1 MNGQRSLH
9 IKHNY
14 LLFTAAYT
22 ILVFTMRAIPY
33 MGAIA
38 SLLLITLLAAPATAA
53 TITVSPDVVQ
63 NGGLIT
69 VSISGLNN
77 GQTFSLNIDGTF
89 VVVPNSY
96 SSFQTNNF
104 NMPFSLTGGTVS
116 ASTHGTSYTEFSV
129 KPSGDKSYSLG
140 DNADANGDF
149 TISEAYTVKKGLY
162 DFLKLEGTIRPGT
175 TRLETQMNLYGTK
188 QDPAN
193 APSSAITF
201 NVGGMDNGEVRITAY
216 VDGSQ
221 AMPTKTIT
229 LGNGLPVATTSPTPS
244 TTATTVATTTTAT
257 TTTTPTGTGTTTGT
271 TTVATTTPQTTA
283 TTYSIDVDQTTGPQ
297 ESVFRSADRQVS
309 LQTYDVD
316 YAAVMMVGQP
326 TVPDDWLLIGKAY
339 AVAPET
345 LTFSPAATLSF
356 VTPATGNTYAYF
368 VGQRINNEWTT
379 VPFRSGDSTIDITI
393 TQAGT
398 YALMAYKPES
408 TIVPTVKST
417 SVELTT
423 PTPLV
428 RETTALKIAS
438 FAQAEPVQTT
448 ASQGGLPGLPVTIP
462 VIAGAVALG
471 IALFSVMRK

>member
-1 MNGQRSLH
+1 
-9 IKHNY
+9 
-14 LLFTAAYT
+14 
-22 ILVFTMRAIPY
+22 
-33 MGAIA
+33 
-38 SLLLITLLAAPATAA
+38 
-53 TITVSPDVVQ
+53 
-63 NGGLIT
+63 
-69 VSISGLNN
+69 
-77 GQTFSLNIDGTF
+77 
-89 VVVPNSY
+89 
-96 SSFQTNNF
+96 
-104 NMPFSLTGGTVS
+104 
-116 ASTHGTSYTEFSV
+116 
-129 KPSGDKSYSLG
+129 
-140 DNADANGDF
+140 
-149 TISEAYTVKKGLY
+149 
-162 DFLKLEGTIRPGT
+162 
-175 TRLETQMNLYGTK
+175 
-188 QDPAN
+188 
-193 APSSAITF
+193 
-201 NVGGMDNGEVRITAY
+201 
-216 VDGSQ
+216 
-221 AMPTKTIT
+221 
-229 LGNGLPVATTSPTPS
+229 
-244 TTATTVATTTTAT
+244 
-257 TTTTPTGTGTTTGT
+257 
-271 TTVATTTPQTTA
+271 
-283 TTYSIDVDQTTGPQ
+283 
-297 ESVFRSADRQVS
+297 VS

-379 VPFRSGDSTIDITI
+379 VPCRSGDSTIDITI

-428 RETTALKIAS
+428 RETTTLKIAS